1 MADSSTS
8 RLAALAAGIALS
20 SLPLIAAQCATSIT
34 PTNSIKPSV
43 ASGFAYQV
51 VATGLTAPRSIQFD
65 SKGNLLVIEQNKGL
79 SSHVLQ
85 DDGGPCVSI
94 ASSKY
99 LIQDTDVSFH
109 CRGFM
114 LGKSS

>member
-1 MADSSTS
+1 MAESSFF
-8 RLAALAAGIALS
+8 RLAALAAGIVLY

-85 DDGGPCVSI
+85 DDGGPCVSV

-99 LIQDTDVSFH
+99 LIQDSDVSFH
-109 CRGFM
+109 CGDFTA
-114 LGKSS
+114 SEFS